1 MSENNNEELPTHINI
16 NLQQG
21 LLIYSIIDVISR
33 RGGFL
38 ADELK
43 PVGDLFEYV
52 KKEFKIEQHF
62 KNVKELENKKQK
74 QEQQQE
80 QL

>member
-1 MSENNNEELPTHINI
+1 MSENNNVELPTSINI

-43 PVGDLFEYV
+43 SVGDLFEYV
-52 KKEFKIEQHF
+52 KKELKIEEHF
-62 KNVKELENKKQK
+62 KRIKELENKN
-74 QEQQQE
+74 
-80 QL
+80 